1 LKNYVVNKKYINY
14 KSIFLAELNKLQDLK
29 GPSYLYDPIKY
40 IIKSDGK
47 RLRPF
52 IVQFLG
58 DLFNNNI
65 KDTMNGA
72 MGVELLHNFTLVHD
86 DIMDGD
92 ELRHNVA
99 TIHNKWDNAHAVL
112 SGDGLGALG
121 PIYIG
126 KIKKNTLEILIRY
139 NEVILEICEGQ
150 AYDMEFEE
158 RNATVD
164 EYILMSEKKTGS
176 LFELCFEIP
185 ALISNDF
192 LKYKKSLKRLGRIL
206 GIIFQIQDDI
216 LEMSTS
222 SESIGKSTS
231 SDIERNKKTILSSMA
246 IDQDKE
252 GWNKFKNNI
261 EHKPIDR
268 KKVMLKEYYQNN
280 GIIEK
285 CDDLLLKY
293 ENKCKKIISSFEKE
307 VQDGLMLLLRIIL
320 KREK

>member
-1 LKNYVVNKKYINY
+1 LQ
-14 KSIFLAELNKLQDLK
+14 ELRKIQNLE
-29 GPSYLYDPIKY
+29 GPAYLYDPIKY
-40 IIKSDGK
+40 IIKSEGK
-47 RLRPF
+47 RLRPY

-58 DLFNNNI
+58 DTFNNNP

-92 ELRHNVA
+92 DLRHNVP
-99 TIHNKWDNAHAVL
+99 TIHKKWDNAHAVL

-121 PIYIG
+121 PIFIG

-150 AYDMEFEE
+150 AYDMEFES
-158 RNATVD
+158 RNASVD

-185 ALISNDF
+185 CLISDDYLQF
-192 LKYKKSLKRLGRIL
+192 KPQLKKLGRTL
-206 GIIFQIQDDI
+206 GVIFQMQDDI

-222 SESIGKSTS
+222 SENMGKGTS
-231 SDIERNKKTILSSMA
+231 SDIERSKKTILSSMA
-246 IDQDKE
+246 LDQDKD
-252 GWNKFKNNI
+252 GWNKLQKEIKDLSLEDKKLLLRDYYRNSSIIEKSNELLLNFKNNC
-261 EHKPIDR
+261 ID
-268 KKVMLKEYYQNN
+268 
-280 GIIEK
+280 IIKTLPSEVQSRIK
-285 CDDLLLKY
+285 LLL
-293 ENKCKKIISSFEKE
+293 N
-307 VQDGLMLLLRIIL
+307 MIL

>member
-1 LKNYVVNKKYINY
+1 VIIKSNQDYKNLFLK
-14 KSIFLAELNKLQDLK
+14 ELEKLQEME

-40 IIKSDGK
+40 IIKSEGK

-58 DLFNNNI
+58 DVFNNDP

-92 ELRHNVA
+92 DLRHNVA
-99 TIHNKWDNAHAVL
+99 TIHKKWDNAHAVL

-121 PIYIG
+121 PIFIG

-150 AYDMEFEE
+150 AYDMEFES
-158 RNATVD
+158 RDATVD

-185 ALISNDF
+185 CLISDDF
-192 LKYKKSLKRLGRIL
+192 LEFKLELKKLGRNL
-206 GIIFQIQDDI
+206 GIIFQMQDDI

-222 SESIGKSTS
+222 SKNMGKGTN
-231 SDIERNKKTILSSMA
+231 SDIERSKKTILSSMA
-246 IDQDKE
+246 LDQDKDSWKE
-252 GWNKFKNNI
+252 IQEAIKNCSI
-261 EHKPIDR
+261 EQ
-268 KKVMLKEYYQNN
+268 KKQLLKEYYKNF

-285 CDDLLLKY
+285 SQELLLNF
-293 ENKCKKIISSFEKE
+293 ENKCKDIIKSFPIE
-307 VQDGLMLLLRIIL
+307 VQDNMISLLNMIL

>member
-1 LKNYVVNKKYINY
+1 VIIKSNQDYKNLFLKE
-14 KSIFLAELNKLQDLK
+14 LAKLQDIK

-40 IIKSDGK
+40 IIKSEGK

-52 IVQFLG
+52 IVQYLG
-58 DLFNNNI
+58 DMFNNNP

-92 ELRHNVA
+92 DLRHNVA
-99 TIHNKWDNAHAVL
+99 TIHKKWDNAHAVL

-121 PIYIG
+121 PIFIG

-150 AYDMEFEE
+150 AYDMEFES
-158 RNATVD
+158 RDASVD

-185 ALISNDF
+185 SLISDDYLQF
-192 LKYKKSLKRLGRIL
+192 KPQLKKLGRNL
-206 GIIFQIQDDI
+206 GVIFQMQDDI

-222 SESIGKSTS
+222 SENMGKGTN
-231 SDIERNKKTILSSMA
+231 SDVERSKKTILSSMA
-246 IDQDKE
+246 LNQDKDA
-252 GWNKFKNNI
+252 WNKLQEKIKNCSI
-261 EHKPIDR
+261 VE
-268 KKVMLKEYYQNN
+268 KKQSLKEYYKNSS
-280 GIIEK
+280 IIEK
-285 CDDLLLKY
+285 SQELLLNF
-293 ENKCKKIISSFEKE
+293 ENECKDIIKSFPIE
-307 VQDGLMLLLRIIL
+307 VQDNMILLLNMIS

>member
-1 LKNYVVNKKYINY
+1 MIIKSNQDYKNLFLKE
-14 KSIFLAELNKLQDLK
+14 LAKLQDME

-40 IIKSDGK
+40 IIKSEGK

-52 IVQFLG
+52 IVQYLG
-58 DLFNNNI
+58 DMFNNNP

-92 ELRHNVA
+92 DLRHNVA
-99 TIHNKWDNAHAVL
+99 TIHKKWDNAHAVL

-121 PIYIG
+121 PIFIG

-150 AYDMEFEE
+150 AYDMEFES
-158 RNATVD
+158 RDASVD

-185 ALISNDF
+185 SLISDDYLQF
-192 LKYKKSLKRLGRIL
+192 KPQLKKLGRNL
-206 GIIFQIQDDI
+206 GVIFQMQDDI

-222 SESIGKSTS
+222 SENMGKGTN
-231 SDIERNKKTILSSMA
+231 SDVERSKKTILSSMA
-246 IDQDKE
+246 LNQDKDA
-252 GWNKFKNNI
+252 WNKLQEKIKNCSII
-261 EHKPIDR
+261 E
-268 KKVMLKEYYQNN
+268 KKQSLKEYYKNSS
-280 GIIEK
+280 IIEK
-285 CDDLLLKY
+285 SQELLLNF
-293 ENKCKKIISSFEKE
+293 ENECKDIIKSFPIE
-307 VQDGLMLLLRIIL
+307 VQDNMISLLNVILR
-320 KREK
+320 REK

>member
-1 LKNYVVNKKYINY
+1 MTNKNIEQYRSLFLKEM
-14 KSIFLAELNKLQDLK
+14 SKLQDMD

-40 IIKSDGK
+40 IIKSKGK
-47 RLRPF
+47 RLRPL
-52 IVQFLG
+52 IVQYLG
-58 DLFNNNI
+58 DVFNNDP

-92 ELRHNVA
+92 DLRHNVP
-99 TIHNKWDNAHAVL
+99 TIHKKWDNAHAVL

-121 PIYIG
+121 PIFIG

-150 AYDMEFEE
+150 AYDMEFES
-158 RNATVD
+158 RDASVA

-185 ALISNDF
+185 ALISDNYIEF
-192 LKYKKSLKRLGRIL
+192 KSELKIFGRNLGV
-206 GIIFQIQDDI
+206 IFQIQDDI

-222 SESIGKSTS
+222 SENMGKGTS

-246 IDQDKE
+246 LDCDKNRWNLLQQEIDKAS
-252 GWNKFKNNI
+252 
-261 EHKPIDR
+261 
-268 KKVMLKEYYQNN
+268 LKEKKIILRDYYRNY

-285 CDDLLLKY
+285 SNELLLSF
-293 ENKCKKIISSFEKE
+293 EDKCKNIIISLPSEIRS
-307 VQDGLMLLLRIIL
+307 DMLLILSMIL
-320 KREK
+320 KRDK

>member
-1 LKNYVVNKKYINY
+1 MTNKNHQNY
-14 KSIFLAELNKLQDLK
+14 KELFLQELRKIQNLE
-29 GPSYLYDPIKY
+29 GPAYLYDPIKY
-40 IIKSDGK
+40 IIKSEGK
-47 RLRPF
+47 RLRPY

-58 DLFNNNI
+58 DTFNNNP

-92 ELRHNVA
+92 DLRHNVP
-99 TIHNKWDNAHAVL
+99 TIHKKWDNAHAVL

-121 PIYIG
+121 PIFIG

-150 AYDMEFEE
+150 AYDMEFES
-158 RNATVD
+158 RDASVD

-185 ALISNDF
+185 SLISDDYLQCRPQ
-192 LKYKKSLKRLGRIL
+192 LKKLGRNL
-206 GIIFQIQDDI
+206 GVIFQMQDDI

-222 SESIGKSTS
+222 SENMGKGTN
-231 SDIERNKKTILSSMA
+231 SDVERSKKTILSSMA
-246 IDQDKE
+246 LNQDKDA
-252 GWNKFKNNI
+252 WNKLQEKIKNCSI
-261 EHKPIDR
+261 VE
-268 KKVMLKEYYQNN
+268 KKQSLKEYYKNSS
-280 GIIEK
+280 IIEK
-285 CDDLLLKY
+285 SQELLLNF
-293 ENKCKKIISSFEKE
+293 ENECKDIIKSFPFE
-307 VQDGLMLLLRIIL
+307 VQDNMISLLNVIL

>member
-1 LKNYVVNKKYINY
+1 MINKNHQNY
-14 KSIFLAELNKLQDLK
+14 KKLFLQELSKIQEME

-40 IIKSDGK
+40 IIKSEGK

-58 DLFNNNI
+58 DVFNNNP

-92 ELRHNVA
+92 DLRHNVP
-99 TIHNKWDNAHAVL
+99 TIHKKWDNAHAVL

-121 PIYIG
+121 PIFIG

-150 AYDMEFEE
+150 AYDMEFES
-158 RNATVD
+158 RDATVE

-185 ALISNDF
+185 SLISDDYLRF
-192 LKYKKSLKRLGRIL
+192 KPQLKKLGRNL
-206 GIIFQIQDDI
+206 GIIFQMQDDI

-222 SESIGKSTS
+222 SENMGKGTN
-231 SDIERNKKTILSSMA
+231 SDIERSKKTILSSMA
-246 IDQDKE
+246 LDQDKD
-252 GWNKFKNNI
+252 GWNKLQKEI
-261 EHKPIDR
+261 KDLPLDD
-268 KKVMLKEYYQNN
+268 KK
-280 GIIEK
+280 
-285 CDDLLLKY
+285 LLLKNY
-293 ENKCKKIISSFEKE
+293 YRNSSIINKSNELLLNFENNCIDIIKSLPNE
-307 VQDGLMLLLRIIL
+307 VQSSMKLLLDMIL

>member
-1 LKNYVVNKKYINY
+1 MINKNHQEY
-14 KSIFLAELNKLQDLK
+14 KDIFLKELSKLQDIE

-40 IIKSDGK
+40 ILQSKGK
-47 RLRPF
+47 RLRPL

-58 DLFNNNI
+58 DLFNNDP

-92 ELRHNVA
+92 DLRHNVA
-99 TIHNKWDNAHAVL
+99 TIHKKWDNARAVL
-112 SGDGLGALG
+112 AGDGLGSLG
-121 PIYIG
+121 PIFIG
-126 KIKKNTLEILIRY
+126 KIKKNTLDILTRY

-150 AYDMEFEE
+150 AYDMEFES
-158 RNATVD
+158 RDASVD

-185 ALISNDF
+185 SLISNDYLE
-192 LKYKKSLKRLGRIL
+192 LKSELKQFGRNL

-222 SESIGKSTS
+222 SENMGKGTS
-231 SDIERNKKTILSSMA
+231 SDIKRNKKTILSSMA
-246 IDQDKE
+246 LDHDRD
-252 GWNKFKNNI
+252 GWNIMQERIKNI
-261 EHKPIDR
+261 SLEE
-268 KKVMLKEYYQNN
+268 KKLILRDYYRNA

-285 CDDLLLKY
+285 SNELLLNF
-293 ENKCKKIISSFEKE
+293 ENKCKDIIKSLPNTIHDDII
-307 VQDGLMLLLRIIL
+307 VLLNIIV
-320 KREK
+320 KRKK

>member
-1 LKNYVVNKKYINY
+1 MIIKSNQDYKNLFLKE
-14 KSIFLAELNKLQDLK
+14 LAKLQDIK

-40 IIKSDGK
+40 IIKSEGK

-52 IVQFLG
+52 IVQYLG
-58 DLFNNNI
+58 DMFNNNP

-92 ELRHNVA
+92 DLRHNVA
-99 TIHNKWDNAHAVL
+99 TIHKKWDNAHAVL

-121 PIYIG
+121 PIFIG

-150 AYDMEFEE
+150 AYDMEFES
-158 RNATVD
+158 RDASVD

-185 ALISNDF
+185 SLISDDYLQCRPQ
-192 LKYKKSLKRLGRIL
+192 LKKLGRNL
-206 GIIFQIQDDI
+206 GVVFQMQDDI

-222 SESIGKSTS
+222 SENMGKGTN
-231 SDIERNKKTILSSMA
+231 SDVERSKKTILSSMA
-246 IDQDKE
+246 LNQDKDA
-252 GWNKFKNNI
+252 WNKLQEKIKNCSI
-261 EHKPIDR
+261 VE
-268 KKVMLKEYYQNN
+268 KKQSLKEYYKNSR
-280 GIIEK
+280 IIEK
-285 CDDLLLKY
+285 SQELLLNF
-293 ENKCKKIISSFEKE
+293 ENECKDIIKSFPFE
-307 VQDGLMLLLRIIL
+307 VQDNMISLLNVIL

>member
-1 LKNYVVNKKYINY
+1 MVNKKYINY

>member
-1 LKNYVVNKKYINY
+1 MTIKSNQDYKNLFLKE
-14 KSIFLAELNKLQDLK
+14 LAKLQDME

-40 IIKSDGK
+40 IIKSEGK

-58 DLFNNNI
+58 DVFNNDP

-92 ELRHNVA
+92 DLRHNVA
-99 TIHNKWDNAHAVL
+99 TIHKKWDNAHAVL

-121 PIYIG
+121 PIFIG

-150 AYDMEFEE
+150 AYDMEFES
-158 RNATVD
+158 RDATVD

-185 ALISNDF
+185 CLISDDF
-192 LKYKKSLKRLGRIL
+192 LEFKLELKKLGRNL
-206 GIIFQIQDDI
+206 GIIFQMQDDI

-222 SESIGKSTS
+222 SKNMGKGTS
-231 SDIERNKKTILSSMA
+231 SDIERSKKTILSSMA
-246 IDQDKE
+246 LDQDRDA
-252 GWNKFKNNI
+252 WNDLQEEIKNCSL
-261 EHKPIDR
+261 EE
-268 KKVMLKEYYQNN
+268 KKQLLKEYYKNS
-280 GIIEK
+280 GIIKKSNE
-285 CDDLLLKY
+285 LLLNF
-293 ENKCKKIISSFEKE
+293 ENKCKDIIKSLPNELHDDMIF
-307 VQDGLMLLLRIIL
+307 LLKMIL
-320 KREK
+320 KRKK

>member
-1 LKNYVVNKKYINY
+1 VIIKSNQDYKNLFLKE
-14 KSIFLAELNKLQDLK
+14 LAKLQEME

-40 IIKSDGK
+40 IIKSEGK

-58 DLFNNNI
+58 DVFNNDQ
-65 KDTMNGA
+65 KDTINGA

-92 ELRHNVA
+92 DLRHNIP
-99 TIHNKWDNAHAVL
+99 TIHKKWDNAHAVL

-121 PIYIG
+121 PIFIG

-150 AYDMEFEE
+150 AYDMEFES
-158 RNATVD
+158 RDATVD

-185 ALISNDF
+185 CLISDDF
-192 LKYKKSLKRLGRIL
+192 LEFKLELKKLGRNL
-206 GIIFQIQDDI
+206 GIIFQMQDDI

-222 SESIGKSTS
+222 SKNMGKGTS
-231 SDIERNKKTILSSMA
+231 SDIERSKKTILSSMA
-246 IDQDKE
+246 LDQDRDA
-252 GWNKFKNNI
+252 WNDLQEEIKNCSL
-261 EHKPIDR
+261 EE
-268 KKVMLKEYYQNN
+268 KKQLLKEYYKNS
-280 GIIEK
+280 GIIKKSNE
-285 CDDLLLKY
+285 LLLNF
-293 ENKCKKIISSFEKE
+293 ENKCKDIIKSLPNELHDDMIF
-307 VQDGLMLLLRIIL
+307 LLKMIL
-320 KREK
+320 KRKK

>member
-1 LKNYVVNKKYINY
+1 MIIKSNQDYKNLFLKE
-14 KSIFLAELNKLQDLK
+14 LAKLQDIK

-40 IIKSDGK
+40 IIKSEGK

-52 IVQFLG
+52 IVQYLG
-58 DLFNNNI
+58 DMFNNNP

-92 ELRHNVA
+92 DLRHNVA
-99 TIHNKWDNAHAVL
+99 TIHKKWDNAHAVL

-121 PIYIG
+121 PIFIG

-150 AYDMEFEE
+150 AYDMEFES
-158 RNATVD
+158 RDASVD

-185 ALISNDF
+185 SLISDDYLQCRPQ
-192 LKYKKSLKRLGRIL
+192 LKKLGRNL
-206 GIIFQIQDDI
+206 GVIFQMQDDI

-222 SESIGKSTS
+222 SENMGKGTN
-231 SDIERNKKTILSSMA
+231 SDVERSKKTILSSMA
-246 IDQDKE
+246 LNQDKDA
-252 GWNKFKNNI
+252 WNKLQEKIKNCSII
-261 EHKPIDR
+261 E
-268 KKVMLKEYYQNN
+268 KKQSLKEYYKNSS
-280 GIIEK
+280 IIEK
-285 CDDLLLKY
+285 SQELLLNF
-293 ENKCKKIISSFEKE
+293 ENECKDIIKSFPFE
-307 VQDGLMLLLRIIL
+307 VQENMISLLNVIL